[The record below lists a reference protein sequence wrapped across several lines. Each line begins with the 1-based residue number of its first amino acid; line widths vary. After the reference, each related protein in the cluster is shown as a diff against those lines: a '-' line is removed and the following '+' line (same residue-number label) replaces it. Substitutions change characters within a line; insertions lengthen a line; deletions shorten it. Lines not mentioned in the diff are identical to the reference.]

1 VIRLDKSGGC
11 VDRSEAYMKAL
22 RHAQIREYFFGH
34 GEDALA
40 PSSMT
45 SDFGELN
52 VLRIVEGDGTAN
64 NLKAGDADDYASAD
78 ALYEPQP
85 VSSLMQNALLAITTA
100 HPNDKHEVIRDSSVR
115 GYIYV
120 ADVDEAKRKVRL
132 LSPQPGH
139 LPAAAMVVG
148 SWPEDVA
155 GLVS

>member
-11 VDRSEAYMKAL
+11 VDRSETYMKAL

-52 VLRIVEGDGTAN
+52 VLRIVEGHGSSN

-78 ALYEPQP
+78 ALYEPQA